1 MMTKIYF
8 RASTKPGTLLE
19 FLGAHPGDF
28 DHPATVIIEVPE
40 SVKEVY
46 ERLGKRFYMVTPAG
60 NVGKHIRKGG
70 TVQAKFADI
79 DPFMVRMS

>member
-70 TVQAKFADI
+70 RYKPSLQTLTRFW
-79 DPFMVRMS
+79 